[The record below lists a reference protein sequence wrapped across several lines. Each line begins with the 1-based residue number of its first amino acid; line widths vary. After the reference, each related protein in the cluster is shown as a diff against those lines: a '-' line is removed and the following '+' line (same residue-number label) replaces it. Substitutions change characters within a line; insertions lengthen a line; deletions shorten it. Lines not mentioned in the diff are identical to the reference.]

1 MDVDLQSIEKIDLR
15 YSERA
20 IFNILKATLQ
30 YPATPQAK
38 CAKLADDIEFCCGS
52 REGGVN
58 VNEILWELWSL
69 VIDIACCIPPGHS
82 WQDILLQSFD
92 ILRRRDGAIPQYNE
106 VRDASNLVFGPHRLS

>member
-20 IFNILKATLQ
+20 IFNVLKATLQ

-38 CAKLADDIEFCCGS
+38 CSKLADDIEFCCGS
-52 REGGVN
+52 REEGVN

-69 VIDIACCIPPGHS
+69 VIDIASCVPPGHS
-82 WQDILLQSFD
+82 WQDILLQSVD

-106 VRDASNLVFGPHRLS
+106 VRDASNFIRSP